1 MSNNCHLS
9 LTETKLITIGVIGLP
24 GSGKS
29 CFCNRFVF
37 RHPDSYVK
45 DPHPI
50 SNTSHSC
57 DVNVCDSRWLYWGC
71 ACRQIDGSIIKFQI
85 LEHTKFPDG
94 VSYSVPQYST
104 CDHDINQ
111 FLEYIHKSIEIRLV
125 FKNKL
130 TYACKKGVCK
140 GSSTGDC
147 FGSNEVEV
155 DGFILIFD
163 ITTCTSN
170 THCVDP
176 SYSCNSAVLQESLK
190 CFSRVRKPAVVVLSK
205 LDNCDFSKSGLDT
218 FLKSNEFKK
227 IPVIETSA
235 HENVNIEEA
244 FFTLYRIMESKTRV
258 NKLRHISYAE
268 AAYKRS
274 QVVDSAM
281 RSFVRLV
288 FISLPEF
295 LTNWETF
302 MGRYSH
308 HTDVV
313 NYIDLVGSLNARYKF
328 EAVVEERFRKKK
340 LNSLDKVPGILMHLL
355 PNLDTVHGF
364 SFEQIVSYIRRHKE
378 FSLCFQDDTY
388 YDCSTDLNNVL
399 HDDSRVPFHLAIE
412 PIAESENCLLK
423 QHMDRLTNIRRR
435 HTEKAF
441 LETSLHHGFRNCLTS
456 TMNEDHSDEHITV
469 ILPGQPL
476 SDVKS
481 NISSLD
487 LLALTKEEISGI
499 YQQFQ
504 LGLHIRVRE
513 DFLDLLV
520 EQTEIFVKTVL
531 GYLDHLRDSY
541 PYITHALDSVNGDY
555 SEPSS
560 KINPD
565 LLTSRKLSTFDQN
578 LGVQTAP
585 SPYVSINR
593 TKYLSAPPRGVK
605 ETQINWLS
613 EQLSKDDR
621 YQAMAYLPSERQT
634 LITAYFDM
642 LIPSIDS
649 HRFIPR
655 SPSND
660 ILTVDFRAV
669 QNPRSPMA
677 SNEMDSPVIDN
688 ASCLDP
694 TADYYSES
702 YRFESS
708 YLCSPCL
715 SVSCGGCVD
724 VLFKQLAHEYLPGN
738 FVYSREQF
746 INFSE
751 SNSNYFCLD
760 KSMLSIPRSSTPQIP
775 SLSCLPLSVYDHSPL
790 VLSIAIACICT
801 DTLAAHAVINLLS
814 CAGFC
819 MASFI
824 SKTSEH
830 SVDHRSDHYHDYHHR
845 NQYTS
850 LKPSTLYPSEENS
863 TSDPLVLTATWPLP
877 TTRLFMSG
885 SSSTPIPNPSI
896 ISSFKDIESLKI
908 YDGQVHI
915 HLMSHHTLLNK
926 LLLYREN
933 ITSKSEQSNGILLEG
948 SDMNL
953 GTTNSHFLPY
963 SGIILFTSAPSA
975 AQKKLWNELSQE
987 TGEIFPPTHLST
999 KLQGRVTNSMNL
1011 CGINMHECSSSPQL
1025 LLNDHSPDENECDFK
1040 AHAECDHSS
1049 EFPCSFDQL
1058 SCTCCN
1064 LFYNKKEI
1072 NTLGCVCGQ
1081 CCNCVHSSK
1090 NSNNSSLL
1098 HIKPDTWKDKR
1109 LHSSLM
1115 CPHRRRS
1122 WEARVAAINSIVDQ
1136 VPRNIPHLVL
1146 LTESSY
1152 YGGKSEDIPPSIY
1165 PATGS
1170 IRSSTFSRQSYPDMS
1185 CDQSENSSSSL
1196 NRESCSSDWM
1206 PVGTNILDHV
1216 INFLSHCWNKMN
1228 QNVSS
1233 KYVGKYKNT
1242 CRFTTSKN
1250 SEISNSPSSPH
1261 LMVTG
1266 SYANQSSVEISLD
1279 KSFSGG
1285 LLNTLSVAS
1294 ATGRKAMHSA
1304 NQALRKLSNTA
1315 KYHHNCKSSPATN
1328 SKGFLSSFIDSHGKV
1343 SVNEKSQTMPEQV
1356 SFVSNSKSKT
1366 LESMHSPGTLIAS
1379 NDNPITISSPPAI
1392 QTNESF
1398 SEHNHT
1404 PKRFNCSEHPIRW
1417 KVGPSPL
1424 HTHRKESSIRKAT
1437 EKLQSKAF
1445 HLKKINLKS
1454 TNDKIISLTKL
1465 TNFGVDSTPLLLPVN
1480 VQDSEKTT
1488 PTSKGNTYLQTDMF
1502 ISKLSA
1508 AQSPDKIPC
1517 CEDREHNIHS
1527 IRNSY
1532 IGLFDKCCHCMSDVP
1547 EDNLNI
1553 GINKQNTRQVIGG
1566 STSNISVTPID
1577 ISTSSHSQNRDE
1589 TTKELLKSPNKL
1601 ENQFTSTTMFNDNN
1615 YLIASKSLDSNH
1627 CLINSSLHNH
1637 STDMFCIMQ
1646 SEEEKQDDIESI
1658 YEEFILT
1665 NGSSQPSSSSLSS
1678 FSDTHTTTNNN
1689 NYNNSSNTGYH
1700 SSRVVSPPSL
1710 TAPTNIS
1717 NADEHIYMEPVD
1729 CLTYGCLERYHIIPQ
1744 KFTDFYTNLSNSSA
1758 VVSNKQE
1765 FNNSTLSIH
1774 PTGVVTSSNVS
1785 NNWTENDVGYRRERY
1800 RSFSTPEGSSLSH
1813 DSNETQYGG
1822 GPSVGSSSNINFPR
1836 NIFQPFSGNPIHF
1849 RSVRSSHLNGSSN
1862 ISPLKTRIHST
1873 DAVFESLT
1881 HYNTSVISPASTTLS
1896 EDLNENVMISD
1907 KFPRFSTIRAQ
1918 SLPNPLS
1925 RLHHHHFWHHPKC
1938 PHYRIHR
1945 DSEDSGLGTASSS
1958 SSKFGFQSQLSTDY
1972 NHINYCNKM
1981 YDTDTNKSSSEFL
1994 SPINLSQQLPCKSY
2008 SPSYSCAHFHCSNNS
2023 TSYNIS
2029 STPSK
2034 PVFIDPTDFQTHQP
2048 TQSSLTFPSYN
2059 HLSFNT
2065 TSTTIT
2071 SDNTAAN
2078 NATPHMSSMV
2088 YHRNTYYQPS
2098 QAPCNH
2104 NISTF
2109 AATKDFKWLRR
2120 NKPLKFFGHRFSLET
2135 QPNSSPSTTPASSVP
2150 QSAPPPPP
2158 FESYLPPFTTPKKS
2172 MSTMNNCSSTLH
2184 SKSNL
2189 SGNNN
2194 LTGSLCF
2201 ETQQVPV
2208 TRNQSSVRN
2217 MAGFSLFVNNISN
2230 NTLKSVF
2237 SNHHDNT
2244 KTTTTATIVSS
2255 FRHQ

>member
-9 LTETKLITIGVIGLP
+9 LTENKLITIGVIGLP

-37 RHPDSYVK
+37 RHPDLYVR
-45 DPHPI
+45 D
-50 SNTSHSC
+50 SHSISDTSQSC
-57 DVNVCDSRWLYWGC
+57 DPNLSDNRWLYWGC
-71 ACRQIDGSIIKFQI
+71 ACRQIDGSTIKFQI

-94 VSYSVPQYST
+94 ESYSIPPYST
-104 CDHDINQ
+104 CNYDINQ
-111 FLEYIHKSIEIRLV
+111 FLEYIHKSIEIHLV
-125 FKNKL
+125 SKNKL
-130 TYACKKGVCK
+130 TYACKKEVCK
-140 GSSTGDC
+140 GSSIGDC
-147 FGSNEVEV
+147 FGSNEVKV

-163 ITTCTSN
+163 TTTCTSK

-176 SYSCNSAVLQESLK
+176 SYLCNSTILQETLN
-190 CFSRVRKPAVVVLSK
+190 CLSRVQKPAVVVLTK
-205 LDNCDFSKSGLDT
+205 LDNCDISKLGLDV

-244 FFTLYRIMESKTRV
+244 FLTLYRLMESKTRAH
-258 NKLRHISYAE
+258 KWRHISYIG

-274 QVVDSAM
+274 QLVNSAM
-281 RSFVRLV
+281 HSFIRLV
-288 FISLPEF
+288 FISPPEF
-295 LTNWETF
+295 LTDWETF

-313 NYIDLVGSLNARYKF
+313 NYIYLVGSLNARYKF
-328 EAVVEERFRKKK
+328 KAVVEERFRKTR
-340 LNSLDKVPGILMHLL
+340 LNSLSKVPGILMHLL

-364 SFEQIVSYIRRHKE
+364 SFEQIVSYIRRHEE

-388 YDCSTDLNNVL
+388 YNCSTGLNNVL

-423 QHMDRLTNIRRR
+423 QHVDRLTNIRRR

-441 LETSLHHGFRNCLTS
+441 LETSLHHGFRNCPTATL
-456 TMNEDHSDEHITV
+456 NEDFSDER

-487 LLALTKEEISGI
+487 LLELTKEEISGI

-541 PYITHALDSVNGDY
+541 PYITRALDSANGDY
-555 SEPSS
+555 SERSS
-560 KINPD
+560 KINHD
-565 LLTSRKLSTFDQN
+565 LLPSRTLRTSDQN
-578 LGVQTAP
+578 ICVQTAP
-585 SPYVSINR
+585 SPYVSFNQ

-605 ETQINWLS
+605 ETQITWLN

-642 LIPSIDS
+642 LIPSTDS

-655 SPSND
+655 SLWND
-660 ILTVDFRAV
+660 ILTMDFRV
-669 QNPRSPMA
+669 QNARNPMA

-688 ASCLDP
+688 ALCIDL
-694 TADYYSES
+694 TTDYCSES
-702 YRFESS
+702 CRFESS

-715 SVSCGGCVD
+715 SALCGGCMD

-738 FVYSREQF
+738 FVYSRGQF
-746 INFSE
+746 TNFSE
-751 SNSNYFCLD
+751 GNSNYFCLD
-760 KSMLSIPRSSTPQIP
+760 KSMLSIPRSSTPRIP

-801 DTLAAHAVINLLS
+801 DTLAAHAIINLLS

-830 SVDHRSDHYHDYHHR
+830 SVDHRSDHCQDYHHR
-845 NQYTS
+845 HQHTS
-850 LKPSTLYPSEENS
+850 LKPSTLSASEENS
-863 TSDPLVLTATWPLP
+863 ISDPLVLTATWPLP

-885 SSSTPIPNPSI
+885 FSSTPVSNPSI
-896 ISSFKDIESLKI
+896 ISSFKDVESLKI

-933 ITSKSEQSNGILLEG
+933 ITSKSEQSNGILLEENNV
-948 SDMNL
+948 DLN
-953 GTTNSHFLPY
+953 TTNSHLLPY
-963 SGIILFTSAPSA
+963 SGIILFTSAPSPA
-975 AQKKLWNELSQE
+975 DKEQCNELSQE
-987 TGEIFPPTHLST
+987 TGEISPPTHLS
-999 KLQGRVTNSMNL
+999 KKPQDRVINSMNL
-1011 CGINMHECSSSPQL
+1011 RGVNMHEFSSSPQL

-1040 AHAECDHSS
+1040 AHVECDHSS
-1049 EFPCSFDQL
+1049 EFPCSLDQL

-1072 NTLGCVCGQ
+1072 NALGCVCGQ
-1081 CCNCVHSSK
+1081 CCNCVHSLK
-1090 NSNNSSLL
+1090 NSNNSSIL
-1098 HIKPDTWKDKR
+1098 HIKPDTWKDKK
-1109 LHSSLM
+1109 LYSSLM

-1122 WEARVAAINSIVDQ
+1122 WEARVAAVNSIVDQ

-1146 LTESSY
+1146 LTESSDY
-1152 YGGKSEDIPPSIY
+1152 SAKSEDLPPSIY
-1165 PATGS
+1165 PATES
-1170 IRSSTFSRQSYPDMS
+1170 IRSSTFSNQSYPNMS
-1185 CDQSENSSSSL
+1185 CDKSENSSSSL

-1233 KYVGKYKNT
+1233 KYVGKHKNT
-1242 CRFTTSKN
+1242 CRFTPSKN

-1261 LMVTG
+1261 LTVAG
-1266 SYANQSSVEISLD
+1266 NYANQSSVEISLD

-1304 NQALRKLSNTA
+1304 NQALRKLSNTT
-1315 KYHHNCKSSPATN
+1315 KCHHNCKSSLATN
-1328 SKGFLSSFIDSHGKV
+1328 SKGFLSSFIDSQSKV
-1343 SVNEKSQTMPEQV
+1343 SVDEKSETIPEQV
-1356 SFVSNSKSKT
+1356 SFISNSKSKT
-1366 LESMHSPGTLIAS
+1366 LESMISPVILIAS
-1379 NDNPITISSPPAI
+1379 NDNPITITSPPAI
-1392 QTNESF
+1392 QTNKSF

-1404 PKRFNCSEHPIRW
+1404 PKRFNCSEHPVRW
-1417 KVGPSPL
+1417 TVGPSPL
-1424 HTHRKESSIRKAT
+1424 HAHRKESSIRKAT

-1445 HLKKINLKS
+1445 HLKKSNPKL
-1454 TNDKIISLTKL
+1454 TNDKTISSTKL
-1465 TNFGVDSTPLLLPVN
+1465 TNFGIDSTPFLFPIS
-1480 VQDSEKTT
+1480 VQDNEKTT
-1488 PTSKGNTYLQTDMF
+1488 PTSKGKIYLQTDTF
-1502 ISKLSA
+1502 VSKLSP
-1508 AQSPDKIPC
+1508 AQSPDKLPY
-1517 CEDREHNIHS
+1517 CENREHSIHN

-1532 IGLFDKCCHCMSDVP
+1532 IGLFDKCCYCASDVP

-1553 GINKQNTRQVIGG
+1553 KINKQDNQQFIGG
-1566 STSNISVTPID
+1566 SPSDISVTPIV
-1577 ISTSSHSQNRDE
+1577 ISTPHSPNRDE
-1589 TTKELLKSPNKL
+1589 ATKELFKSPNKL
-1601 ENQFTSTTMFNDNN
+1601 ENPFILTTMFNDNN
-1615 YLIASKSLDSNH
+1615 HLIASKSFDSNN
-1627 CLINSSLHNH
+1627 CSMNSSLYNH
-1637 STDMFCIMQ
+1637 SSDMFCIMQ

-1665 NGSSQPSSSSLSS
+1665 DGSSQPSS
-1678 FSDTHTTTNNN
+1678 FPGTHTTTTTNNN
-1689 NYNNSSNTGYH
+1689 YNNHSNTGHH
-1700 SSRVVSPPSL
+1700 SGGVVSPPSL
-1710 TAPTNIS
+1710 TASTNTS
-1717 NADEHIYMEPVD
+1717 NTDEHIYMEPVD
-1729 CLTYGCLERYHIIPQ
+1729 CLTHGCLERYHIISQ
-1744 KFTDFYTNLSNSSA
+1744 KFTDFYTNLSSSSA

-1765 FNNSTLSIH
+1765 FSSSTPSI
-1774 PTGVVTSSNVS
+1774 PSTSIVTSSNVS
-1785 NNWTENDVGYRRERY
+1785 NSWTENDVGYRRERY

-1813 DSNETQYGG
+1813 DDNETQYVGG
-1822 GPSVGSSSNINFPR
+1822 GPSIGSSSNIAFPR
-1836 NIFQPFSGNPIHF
+1836 SIFQPFSGNPIHF

-1862 ISPLKTRIHST
+1862 TSPLKTRIHST

-1896 EDLNENVMISD
+1896 EDLNENVIISD
-1907 KFPRFSTIRAQ
+1907 KFPKFSTIRAQ

-1925 RLHHHHFWHHPKC
+1925 RSHHHHFWHHPKC

-1972 NHINYCNKM
+1972 NHINYCNKI

-2008 SPSYSCAHFHCSNNS
+2008 SPPYSCAHFNCSNNS
-2023 TSYNIS
+2023 TTSYNIS

-2034 PVFIDPTDFQTHQP
+2034 PIFIDPTDFQTHQP

-2059 HLSFNT
+2059 YLSINT
-2065 TSTTIT
+2065 TSTTINT
-2071 SDNTAAN
+2071 DNTAAT
-2078 NATPHMSSMV
+2078 NATPHISSIT
-2088 YHRNTYYQPS
+2088 YRRNTSYQPS
-2098 QAPCNH
+2098 QAPCNQ

-2109 AATKDFKWLRR
+2109 AATKEFKWLRR

-2135 QPNSSPSTTPASSVP
+2135 QPNPSPPTTPAPPVP
-2150 QSAPPPPP
+2150 QTAPPPPP
-2158 FESYLPPFTTPKKS
+2158 SESYLFPFITPKKS
-2172 MSTMNNCSSTLH
+2172 MSTMNNCSSTVH

-2194 LTGSLCF
+2194 LSGSLCF
-2201 ETQQVPV
+2201 ETQQLPV
-2208 TRNQSSVRN
+2208 TRYQSSVRN
-2217 MAGFSLFVNNISN
+2217 MTGFSLFVNNNSN

-2237 SNHHDNT
+2237 FNHHNDT
-2244 KTTTTATIVSS
+2244 KTTTTTSTIVSS